1 MIALAFTNPHGSSLS
16 SALTAPSGRGSVKGE
31 LDDGLY
37 RAATAGSGQRLLH
50 NITAQ
55 ERRKTMSTVNRQFVL
70 ASRPVGLPEES
81 NFKMIE
87 TPIPDLKDGEL
98 LARAMYI
105 SVDPYMR
112 GRISQAKSYAAGVE
126 IGGVM
131 VAGGVAR
138 VVESKNEKFAVGDI
152 VDPYMGWQEYIVSSG
167 KGLRK
172 LDPSIAPVSTALG
185 VLGMTGL
192 TAYFGLLDVC
202 HPKEGETVVVSG
214 AAGAVGSIV
223 GQIAKIKGCHT
234 VGIAGG
240 NDKIEWILKDCGY
253 DVAFNYKTDANYGA
267 KLKELC
273 PKGIDI
279 YFDNVGGAITDA
291 VFMQINT
298 FARMSICGQI
308 SQYNNA
314 KPELGPRLLGMLIVA
329 RAKAQGFLVTD
340 YMPRFSEG
348 LTEMAGW
355 LREGKLKY
363 REDIVDGFENLPK
376 AFIGL
381 FHGENTGKRMVKV
394 QE

>member
-1 MIALAFTNPHGSSLS
+1 MSS
-16 SALTAPSGRGSVKGE
+16 
-31 LDDGLY
+31 
-37 RAATAGSGQRLLH
+37 
-50 NITAQ
+50 
-55 ERRKTMSTVNRQFVL
+55 VNRQFVL
-70 ASRPVGLPEES
+70 ASRPTGLPEES

-87 TPIPDLKDGEL
+87 TPIPELKDGEF
-98 LARAMYI
+98 LARAMYL

-112 GRISQAKSYAAGVE
+112 GRISRAKSYAAGVE

-138 VVESKNEKFAVGDI
+138 VVESKNANFAVGDI
-152 VDPYMGWQEYIVSSG
+152 VDVYMGWQEYVISNG
-167 KGLRK
+167 RGIRK
-172 LDPSIAPVSTALG
+172 LDPSLAPVSTALG
-185 VLGMTGL
+185 VLGMTGM

-202 HPKEGETVVVSG
+202 NPKPGETVVVSG

-223 GQIAKIKGCHT
+223 GQIAKIKGCRT

-240 NDKIEWILKDCGY
+240 DDKVEWILKDCGY
-253 DVAFNYKTDANYGA
+253 DAAFNYKTTENYGV

-273 PKGIDI
+273 PNGIDV
-279 YFDNVGGAITDA
+279 YFDNVGGTITDA

-314 KPELGPRLLGMLIVA
+314 KPEMGPRLLGMLIVA

-340 YMPRFSEG
+340 YMPRFAEG
-348 LTEMAGW
+348 FKDMAGW

-363 REDIVDGFENLPK
+363 REDIIDGFENLPK

-394 QE
+394 AD

>member
-1 MIALAFTNPHGSSLS
+1 MSLV
-16 SALTAPSGRGSVKGE
+16 T
-31 LDDGLY
+31 
-37 RAATAGSGQRLLH
+37 
-50 NITAQ
+50 
-55 ERRKTMSTVNRQFVL
+55 STINRQFVL
-70 ASRPVGLPEES
+70 ASRPAGLPEES

-87 TPIPDLKDGEL
+87 TPIPELKDGEF
-98 LARAMYI
+98 LARAMYL

-138 VVESKNEKFAVGDI
+138 VVESKNPKFRRVGDV
-152 VDPYMGWQEYIVSSG
+152 VDIYMGWQEYVVSNG
-167 KGLRK
+167 RGLRK

-185 VLGMTGL
+185 VLGMTGM

-202 HPKEGETVVVSG
+202 NPKPGETVVVSG

-223 GQIAKIKGCHT
+223 GQIAKIKGCRA

-240 NDKIEWILKDCGY
+240 DDKIEWILKDCGY
-253 DVAFNYKTDANYGA
+253 DAAFNYKTADSYNA

-273 PKGIDI
+273 PKGIDV

-298 FARMSICGQI
+298 FARMSICGRR
-308 SQYNNA
+308 SRSTTMRNRKWAPKAAGNA
-314 KPELGPRLLGMLIVA
+314 VIVA

-340 YMPRFSEG
+340 YMPRFAEG
-348 LTEMAGW
+348 FAEMSTW

-363 REDIVDGFENLPK
+363 REDIVEGFENLPK

-381 FHGENTGKRMVKV
+381 FHGENIGKRIVKV
-394 QE
+394 VD

>member
-1 MIALAFTNPHGSSLS
+1 MSPVT
-16 SALTAPSGRGSVKGE
+16 
-31 LDDGLY
+31 
-37 RAATAGSGQRLLH
+37 
-50 NITAQ
+50 
-55 ERRKTMSTVNRQFVL
+55 STVNRQFVL
-70 ASRPVGLPEES
+70 ASRPAGLPEES

-87 TPIPDLKDGEL
+87 TPIPELQDGEL

-112 GRISQAKSYAAGVE
+112 GRISQARSYAAGVE

-138 VVESKNEKFAVGDI
+138 VAASKNANFAVGDI
-152 VDPYMGWQEYIVSSG
+152 VDPYMGWQEYVVSNG
-167 KGLRK
+167 RGLRK

-192 TAYFGLLDVC
+192 TAYFGLLDIC
-202 HPKEGETVVVSG
+202 NPKAGETVVVSG

-240 NDKIEWILKDCGY
+240 DDKVNWILKDCGY
-253 DVAFNYKTDANYGA
+253 DAAFNYKTTDNYGA

-273 PKGIDI
+273 PKGIDV
-279 YFDNVGGAITDA
+279 YFDNVGGTITDA
-291 VFMQINT
+291 VFMQINP
-298 FARMSICGQI
+298 FARLSICGQI

-314 KPELGPRLLGMLIVA
+314 KPEMGPRLLGMLIVA
-329 RAKAQGFLVTD
+329 KAKAQGFIVTD
-340 YMPRFSEG
+340 FMARFPEA
-348 LTEMAGW
+348 LAEMSAW
-355 LREGKLKY
+355 YREGKLKY
-363 REDIVDGFENLPK
+363 REDIVEGFENLPK

-381 FHGENTGKRMVKV
+381 FHGENIGKRMVKV
-394 QE
+394 TD

>member
-1 MIALAFTNPHGSSLS
+1 
-16 SALTAPSGRGSVKGE
+16 
-31 LDDGLY
+31 
-37 RAATAGSGQRLLH
+37 
-50 NITAQ
+50 
-55 ERRKTMSTVNRQFVL
+55 MSTVNRQFVL

-81 NFKMIE
+81 NFKLIE
-87 TPIPDLKDGEL
+87 TPVPELKDGGF
-98 LARAMYI
+98 LARAMYL

-112 GRISQAKSYAAGVE
+112 GRISQARSYAAGVE
-126 IGGVM
+126 IGGLM

-138 VVESKNEKFAVGDI
+138 VVESKNPNFAVGDI
-152 VDPYMGWQEYIVSSG
+152 VDVYMGWQEYVISSG
-167 KGLRK
+167 KGIRK
-172 LDPSIAPVSTALG
+172 LNPSIAPVSTALG

-202 HPKEGETVVVSG
+202 NPQPGETVVVSG

-223 GQIAKIKGCHT
+223 GQIAKIKGCRT

-240 NDKIEWILKDCGY
+240 DDKCAWISTDCGY
-253 DVAFNYKTDANYGA
+253 DAAFNYKTTDNYGA

-273 PKGIDI
+273 PNGIDV

-298 FARMSICGQI
+298 HARLSICGQI

-314 KPELGPRLLGMLIVA
+314 KPEMGPRLLGMLIVA
-329 RAKAQGFLVTD
+329 RAKVQGFLVSD
-340 YMPRFSEG
+340 YMPRAAEAMI
-348 LTEMAGW
+348 EMSGW

-363 REDIVDGFENLPK
+363 REDIVEGFENLPK

-381 FHGENTGKRMVKV
+381 FHGENTGKRIVKV
-394 QE
+394 VD